1 MTAFAKNYPMY
12 AGAIVVAVC
21 AARALG
27 LAFGGVVRK
36 MTMLQ
41 AHVGGG
47 VHGKT
52 LDDAYTVA
60 FMILSLFFAR
70 MILTACLFG
79 PLADALSV
87 ARKKR
92 DSFLEMGWQC
102 VWYTLSFHAS
112 MYFVAKEVGFDVDRC
127 WVGQNAP
134 HAENPH
140 VFVSAEFKAFYL
152 LEIAF
157 WVSMIISTPLAPR
170 QKDFPV
176 MMAHHVVTSGL
187 LIASYR
193 YNYMYIGVWVLFEQ
207 DFADIFLP
215 LAKMAKYSG
224 MEAVADAF
232 FGLFALAWIP
242 TRHVMFFWLY
252 HSIWSSTDVHADLL
266 PLADSTKGGF
276 FTKSSISAFLV
287 VLGLFQCLLLIW
299 LRDLLKA
306 VYRALFKGSVEDHR
320 SDSDSEGGTA
330 ANAKKKE

>member
-1 MTAFAKNYPMY
+1 MEDLHKWYPVY
-12 AGAIVVAVC
+12 AGGVVSLVVA
-21 AARALG
+21 ARSLG
-27 LAFGGVVRK
+27 VDAPGGFVRK
-36 MTMLQ
+36 MTALQ
-41 AHVGGG
+41 ARVGDG

-52 LDDAYTVA
+52 VDDVYVVV

-70 MILTACLFG
+70 WLLTTCVFA
-79 PLADALSV
+79 PIANALSV

-102 VWYTLSFHAS
+102 VWYTMSFLAS
-112 MYFVAKEVGFDVDRC
+112 MYFVANEVGFDIDKC
-127 WVGQNAP
+127 WIGQNSP
-134 HAENPH
+134 PAENPH

-176 MMAHHVVTSGL
+176 MMAHHIVTSGL

-215 LAKMAKYSG
+215 LAKMAKYCG
-224 MEAVADAF
+224 MGNVADAF
-232 FGLFALAWIP
+232 FAIFALAWIP

-252 HSIWSSTDVHADLL
+252 HSIWTSTDVHADLL
-266 PLADSTKGGF
+266 QLADSSKGGF
-276 FTKSSISAFLV
+276 FTKSSINAFLV

-299 LRDLLKA
+299 LRDLLLA
-306 VYRALFKGSVEDHR
+306 VHRALFKGSVEDHR
-320 SDSDSEGGTA
+320 SGSESEGD
-330 ANAKKKE
+330 KKDR